1 MGIKNCPECGKL
13 YVENPSGLCPECYAQ
28 EEVYEHQIG
37 EYLREYGKASVETIH
52 KATGVKEKII
62 LRMIRSGR
70 LLVDGISL
78 ISYPCDMCGV
88 PIYEGRICAK
98 CGSSFTKQVKEVWR
112 EKDNYG
118 SQRDGLRMYSKDE
131 PKK

>member
-13 YVENPSGLCPECYAQ
+13 YMENPSGLCPECYAK

-37 EYLREYGKASVETIH
+37 EYLREHGKASVEKIH
-52 KATGVKEKII
+52 EETGVKEKII
-62 LRMIRSGR
+62 LRMIKSGR
-70 LLVDGISL
+70 LLVDGISM

-98 CGSSFTKQVKEVWR
+98 CGSSFTKQVKEVWHN
-112 EKDNYG
+112 KDNYD
-118 SQRDGLRMYSKDE
+118 SQRTGLRMYTKDD